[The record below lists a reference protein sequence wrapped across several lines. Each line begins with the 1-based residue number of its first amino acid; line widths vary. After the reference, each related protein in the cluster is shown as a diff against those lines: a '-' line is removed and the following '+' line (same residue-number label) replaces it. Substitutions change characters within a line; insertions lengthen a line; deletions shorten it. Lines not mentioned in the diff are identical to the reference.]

1 MELKFTRALLP
12 GMFLD
17 YDCVIIPGLGGF
29 VCNERKAWY
38 DEDKAEMVPPSR
50 DVLFNPN
57 LIYNDGLLAQE
68 IIRSTGFTYS
78 ESIKIA
84 EDEAAIISEQLKLG
98 NPVDIAQVGRLYSSE
113 DGVIRFTPNA
123 ELVRMLSSFGH
134 SKIPLTQIPL
144 TEKSPIPPI
153 ITPTKV
159 TPLRVRIAR
168 VAAILAIPIALGGA
182 WMISEPST
190 PSTLL
195 SIFPG
200 IDTEA
205 IISTFSPSEPPTD
218 LTTDF
223 SIALTGEELVIEYS
237 PNPVVLEVTINDVA
251 DATTVIIEI
260 NFLIIAGAFSVEDNA
275 HALASEL
282 ALDGFTVTHHF
293 QEHNNLHLV
302 VIGEFED
309 EGPARIE
316 MEKARKSENASAW
329 LKILK

>member
-38 DEDKAEMVPPSR
+38 DEDKAEMVPASR

-57 LIYNDGLLAQE
+57 LIHNDGLLAQE

-78 ESIKIA
+78 EAIKIA
-84 EDEAAIISEQLKLG
+84 EDEAATISDQLKLG

-113 DGVIRFTPNA
+113 DGVIRFTPNS

-134 SKIPLTQIPL
+134 SRIPLTQIPL
-144 TEKSPIPPI
+144 AKKSPIIPI
-153 ITPTKV
+153 TTPTKV
-159 TPLRVRIAR
+159 IPLRVRIAR
-168 VAAILAIPIALGGA
+168 VAAILAIPIAMGGA
-182 WMISEPST
+182 WMISEPNTS
-190 PSTLL
+190 STLL

-205 IISTFSPSEPPTD
+205 IISTFSPSESPTD
-218 LTTDF
+218 LPID
-223 SIALTGEELVIEYS
+223 LTSEELVIEYS
-237 PNPVVLEVTINDVA
+237 PNPVVLDVTLNDVA
-251 DATTVIIEI
+251 DATPVIIEI
-260 NFLIIAGAFSVEDNA
+260 NFLIIGGAFSVEDNA

-302 VIGEFED
+302 VLGEFED
-309 EGPARIE
+309 EGLARME
-316 MEKARKSENASAW
+316 MEKARKSEKVSAW

>member
-57 LIYNDGLLAQE
+57 LIHNDGLLAQE

-78 ESIKIA
+78 EAIKIA
-84 EDEAAIISEQLKLG
+84 EDEAATISEQLKLG
-98 NPVDIAQVGRLYSSE
+98 NPFEIAQVGRLYSSE
-113 DGVIRFTPNA
+113 DGVIRFTPNT

-134 SKIPLTQIPL
+134 SRIPLTQIPL
-144 TEKSPIPPI
+144 AEKSPIIPI
-153 ITPTKV
+153 TTPTKV
-159 TPLRVRIAR
+159 IPLRVRIAR
-168 VAAILAIPIALGGA
+168 VAAILAIPIAMGGA
-182 WMISEPST
+182 WMISEPNTS
-190 PSTLL
+190 STLL

-200 IDTEA
+200 IDTQP
-205 IISTFSPSEPPTD
+205 IISTFSPSESPTD
-218 LTTDF
+218 LTTDL
-223 SIALTGEELVIEYS
+223 SIDLTSEELVIEYS

-251 DATTVIIEI
+251 AATPVIIEI
-260 NFLIIAGAFSVEDNA
+260 NFLIIGGAFSVEDNA
-275 HALASEL
+275 HALASAL

-302 VIGEFED
+302 VLGEFED
-309 EGPARIE
+309 EGPARME
-316 MEKARKSENASAW
+316 LEKARKSEKGSAW